1 MDFIVNSIVTSKHI
15 SLQFFQVQLLL
26 FMEPWKQQERLISTK
41 VYYKSGQNYITNWG
55 IFITNW
61 GKCYYKLGQLRFIR
75 QALCKLGQLHFI
87 INCDSFKIGASIIT
101 NWGSLI
107 ITNRGKFYNKPG
119 QLLQIRATVIT
130 NWGSYYKFGQTLLQ
144 IRAAITNWGIT
155 RMQSSLC
162 FTVYLIAFLFI
173 WSVTKFW
180 CLI

>member
-1 MDFIVNSIVTSKHI
+1 ML
-15 SLQFFQVQLLL
+15 LQNWGNFVLLQI
-26 FMEPWKQQERLISTK
+26 EAS
-41 VYYKSGQNYITNWG
+41 VITNSG
-55 IFITNW
+55 SFI
-61 GKCYYKLGQLRFIR
+61 LLQ
-75 QALCKLGQLHFI
+75 
-87 INCDSFKIGASIIT
+87 IGASVIT

-107 ITNRGKFYNKPG
+107 ITNQSKFYYKSG